1 MSIYIEAI
9 NFDGGTTLLIIIENK
24 KSPSPLGDFNIYF
37 FNTSSKSFSV
47 NLYFLPQN

>member
-1 MSIYIEAI
+1 MTIYIKAV

-37 FNTSSKSFSV
+37 FNTLSKSFSV
-47 NLYFLPQN
+47 NLYILPQN